1 MYVVAVASVHI
12 SFLLLS
18 YDMLYSSFE
27 DYSFED
33 DGSACECASC
43 YVFMILYLSCSYCND
58 NSSLRFLFLLLVFV
72 ESVSLTLRHLA
83 GNPSRRISLPL
94 YL

>member
-1 MYVVAVASVHI
+1 MYVVVVASVHV

-18 YDMLYSSFE
+18 YDTLYSSFE

-33 DGSACECASC
+33 DGSACGCASC
-43 YVFMILYLSCSYCND
+43 YVFMTLYLPCSYCYD

-72 ESVSLTLRHLA
+72 ESVSLTLSLLA
-83 GNPSRRISLPL
+83 GNL
-94 YL
+94 